1 MTEHYKVVVE
11 RAPRDRKGFD
21 ELTETLASALGIAIV
36 EVRGRL
42 EARPAWIAITDARHG
57 AHALVGALGALYQ
70 DLHCRIDAVPGPP
83 PAGVDD
89 LRAALPRLVA
99 RRRGTAGFPAPDPLG
114 ETLEPGAPVE
124 QRGPSGS
131 YRELYLPEGDPAEA
145 LDLDL
150 ARAPALD
157 GRVTTA
163 PAAARRPGQR
173 APTPAARTPAPSAS
187 PPSRMPRGQFG
198 DARTDSAEESGSGFL
213 AGTGPRIAIS
223 VAIVVAAV
231 GLWIMNRADEIP
243 LTRTYDKWQ
252 PATGPVEAATA
263 HARVQLPAGVEAEWA
278 LRRLSAEK
286 HTVAADVL
294 VVRARVRHEFD
305 FPGVLAAG
313 TRLPDGGTAADC
325 VRSPEVV
332 YGVLKQVAP
341 IYGRKFVECEPVGD
355 SAAAQVKMRVVAE
368 SRERGADTRFPV
380 QAIVRVK
387 QIGERRVTDV
397 AIATAD
403 LRDAPSTELD
413 AVLAGIA
420 FSE

>member
-11 RAPRDRKGFD
+11 RAPRDRQGFD
-21 ELTETLASALGIAIV
+21 ELTETLASALGISIV

-42 EARPAWIAITDARHG
+42 EARPAWIAVTDARHG

-70 DLHCRIDAVPGPP
+70 ELECRIDAVPGPVA
-83 PAGVDD
+83 AGVDD
-89 LRAALPRLVA
+89 LRAALPRLAA
-99 RRRGTAGFPAPDPLG
+99 RRRGNATFPAPDPLG
-114 ETLEPGAPVE
+114 ETLAPSAPVE
-124 QRGPSGS
+124 QRGPTGS
-131 YRELYLPEGDPAEA
+131 YRELYLPEGDPEEA

-150 ARAPALD
+150 GRTPALD
-157 GRVTTA
+157 GRVA
-163 PAAARRPGQR
+163 GGHASPQRVPAQ
-173 APTPAARTPAPSAS
+173 AARTPAPGAS
-187 PPSRMPRGQFG
+187 QAPRMPRGQFG
-198 DARTDSAEESGSGFL
+198 DARADTAEPDRAGFL
-213 AGTGPRIAIS
+213 AGAGPRIAIS

-231 GLWIMNRADEIP
+231 GFWIMKRADEIP

-252 PATGPVEAATA
+252 PATGPVASETA
-263 HARVQLPAGVEAEWA
+263 SARIQLPAGVEGEWA

-294 VVRARVRHEFD
+294 VVRAPVRHDFD

-313 TRLPDGGTAADC
+313 ARLPDGGTAADC

-332 YGVLKQVAP
+332 YAVLKQVAP

-355 SAAAQVKMRVVAE
+355 SAVARVKMRVVAE
-368 SRERGADTRFPV
+368 SRERGSDTRFPV
-380 QAIVRVK
+380 EAIVRVK
-387 QIGERRVTDV
+387 QVGERHVTDV

-403 LRDAPSTELD
+403 LRDAPSTALD
-413 AVLAGIA
+413 EVLAGIA